1 MNAGST
7 NERQYQ
13 MTDEFY
19 NSIMKYLKENNI
31 SLHELCDSMHLPVYF
46 VKKVMDRNIR
56 MHCYMSLLVK
66 ISHYVP
72 YFNGE
77 LGCFQKTKRSM
88 R

>member
-1 MNAGST
+1 MNAST
-7 NERQYQ
+7 NEKQYQ

-19 NSIMKYLKENNI
+19 NAIMKYLKENDI
-31 SLHELCDSMHLPVYF
+31 SLREFCDSMNLPVYL
-46 VKKVMDRNIR
+46 VRKVMDRNIR

-72 YFNGE
+72 YINDD
-77 LGCFQKTKRSM
+77 LGCFQKTKKSM